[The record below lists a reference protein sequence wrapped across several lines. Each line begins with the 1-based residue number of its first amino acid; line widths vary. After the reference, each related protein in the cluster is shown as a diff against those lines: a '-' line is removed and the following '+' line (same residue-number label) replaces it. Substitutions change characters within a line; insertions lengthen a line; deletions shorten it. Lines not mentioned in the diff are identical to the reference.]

1 MVRQRSDELTWKD
14 FVTSLTAGALT
25 VAAVVLC
32 IQNYNVHSIYW
43 LMYLGWA
50 VWVFGL
56 LLCLTPMRVL
66 RKRGGVAQGDS
77 WVKTTTVV
85 DSGPYAIVRH
95 PIYVGWGVMVLALML
110 ISQYWV
116 VAVCGALAMPLV
128 YIDIW
133 REDRDNMEKFGE
145 DYVRYQKKVPQADV
159 VSGVVRMILRRIR
172 SK

>member
-14 FVTSLTAGALT
+14 YVTSLTAGAL
-25 VAAVVLC
+25 VIGAVVLC
-32 IQNYNVHSIYW
+32 AQNYNVHHIDW

-50 VWVFGL
+50 VWLVGL
-56 LLCLTPMRVL
+56 LLCITPMRVL
-66 RKRGGVAQGDS
+66 LKRGGVAKGHS

-95 PIYVGWGVMVLALML
+95 PIYVGWGVMVFALML

-116 VAVCGALAMPLV
+116 VAVCGAAAMPLV

-145 DYVRYQKKVPQADV
+145 DYVRYQNKVP
-159 VSGVVRMILRRIR
+159 MINFVWGAAKLLLPRR